1 MKLILYIVLAIL
13 IPISNLNAG
22 GIISGRVMSS
32 EDDIPLRGAT
42 VRIEGTSAG
51 AISANDGRFIIK
63 GLSGGDYTVLTSMIG
78 FSTDRERVTIGE
90 SDSIYLE
97 ITLVTQPLQAG
108 EVVVSANRRVQAVQE
123 VPISVSVIDSRSIS
137 QKAVT
142 RLDDI
147 IQYVPGLEINKDN
160 VSIRGSSG
168 FAFGIGS
175 RALMLLDGFPLL
187 AGDNGDIKFDALP
200 MFNIER
206 IEVVKGAGSALYG
219 TSALGGVINII
230 TMEPRDNPT
239 LKARAQYGFYTQP
252 EYEQWEY
259 SGKPHYTRG
268 FEAAYS
274 FSEGKVGGII
284 SGSRYDDQSYR
295 LYDKSERWGLFTKL
309 NFDVFENTT
318 FNLTSNISLDHRDDW
333 VYWHSLDK
341 ATRPPD
347 DTDTDI
353 SIQTNKYSLFGRA
366 RHIFND
372 RKFLDFNTGF
382 YLTSYATSHDK
393 NLDEYRQSEALS
405 WLTELQY
412 NHRHNDF
419 LLMTYG
425 LSFQNVNV
433 SSRTY
438 GGQNQQIAAV
448 FSQGEIKLIND
459 LTATLG
465 ARFDYEQAGGLAAA
479 REFSPKIG
487 LLYETPLNLNFR
499 VSAGHGFRAPSV
511 AERFSTVEFQGF
523 EVIPNPDLEAEKS
536 WSYELGA
543 NYVTQF
549 GHSPLHFDIAIFQND
564 MTDLIEPE
572 IDETSGDIQFRNV
585 TRARIQGVEAGI
597 KTFLFGMMGIET
609 SLTLMDPRD
618 LEKDDILKYRSE
630 LLWYNRLLLP
640 IGAFELQAD
649 YRYKQK
655 VKNIDER
662 LAIQVDDHDARVTVH
677 VVDLRLIWDLKKS
690 FNYPLKAGFNVSNLL
705 DYYYTEM
712 VGNLGATRHINFQ
725 LEAYL
730 P

>member
-1 MKLILYIVLAIL
+1 
-13 IPISNLNAG
+13 
-22 GIISGRVMSS
+22 MSS

-347 DTDTDI
+347 DTDT
-353 SIQTNKYSLFGRA
+353 
-366 RHIFND
+366 
-372 RKFLDFNTGF
+372 
-382 YLTSYATSHDK
+382 
-393 NLDEYRQSEALS
+393 
-405 WLTELQY
+405 
-412 NHRHNDF
+412 
-419 LLMTYG
+419 
-425 LSFQNVNV
+425 
-433 SSRTY
+433 
-438 GGQNQQIAAV
+438 
-448 FSQGEIKLIND
+448 
-459 LTATLG
+459 
-465 ARFDYEQAGGLAAA
+465 
-479 REFSPKIG
+479 
-487 LLYETPLNLNFR
+487 
-499 VSAGHGFRAPSV
+499 
-511 AERFSTVEFQGF
+511 
-523 EVIPNPDLEAEKS
+523 
-536 WSYELGA
+536 
-543 NYVTQF
+543 
-549 GHSPLHFDIAIFQND
+549 
-564 MTDLIEPE
+564 
-572 IDETSGDIQFRNV
+572 
-585 TRARIQGVEAGI
+585 
-597 KTFLFGMMGIET
+597 
-609 SLTLMDPRD
+609 
-618 LEKDDILKYRSE
+618 
-630 LLWYNRLLLP
+630 
-640 IGAFELQAD
+640 
-649 YRYKQK
+649 
-655 VKNIDER
+655 
-662 LAIQVDDHDARVTVH
+662 
-677 VVDLRLIWDLKKS
+677 
-690 FNYPLKAGFNVSNLL
+690 
-705 DYYYTEM
+705 
-712 VGNLGATRHINFQ
+712 
-725 LEAYL
+725 
-730 P
+730 